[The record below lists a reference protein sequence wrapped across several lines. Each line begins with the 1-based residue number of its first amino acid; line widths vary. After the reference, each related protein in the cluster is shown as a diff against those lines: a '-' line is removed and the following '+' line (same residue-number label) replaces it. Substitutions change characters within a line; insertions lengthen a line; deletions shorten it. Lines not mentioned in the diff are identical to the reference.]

1 MKSRKY
7 CVFSTAV
14 VVALMGGV
22 MFSNPALASNSRG
35 AANLK
40 DLSALEKAVSDDP
53 VLMLVSLRQQTMR
66 VYSGDTLVARSNVS
80 TGMPGHRTPTG
91 VFSVLEK
98 KRRHHSN
105 IYSRAPMPF
114 MQRLTWSGIALH
126 ESHSVPEYPASHGC
140 VRLPGKF
147 AKQLF
152 GYTDIGAHVIVT
164 DEELT
169 FGPVASNRLF
179 YPPGTA
185 PVQEAS
191 SDATRSESPSVL
203 RINAS
208 STADGTSA
216 TDTFG
221 DNFALRQGFDTL
233 AEDKPETP
241 TVVEAPEPL
250 RILITRRTG
259 RDLVSDIQR
268 LLNEL
273 GHNAGDVDGLVG
285 PDTGNAIVRFQKEAG
300 LMPTG
305 TVSIELARLLS
316 EAAGKDNFANGHIY
330 VRRNFKP
337 LFDAPLTLDNG
348 ESPLGTH
355 FLAALTKP
363 SDTGE
368 IRWVGASLSD
378 RARTSPLSEVQ
389 DSGSVGY
396 LSRPGLRAALER
408 IDLPADVRE
417 RLNGEIV
424 AGSSL
429 VISDHGISNETH
441 IGTDFVVLTNP
452 DGS

>member
-7 CVFSTAV
+7 CVFSTAF
-14 VVALMGGV
+14 VVALLAGV
-22 MFSNPALASNSRG
+22 AVSGPALASNSRV
-35 AANLK
+35 AANLN
-40 DLSALEKAVSDDP
+40 DLSALEKAVSNEP
-53 VLMLVSLRQQTMR
+53 VLMLVSLRRQTMR

-191 SDATRSESPSVL
+191 SDATTGESPSVL

-208 STADGTSA
+208 STTAGDSA
-216 TDTFG
+216 KDTLG
-221 DNFALRQGFDTL
+221 DNFALRQGLDPD
-233 AEDKPETP
+233 DKSDAP

-285 PDTGNAIVRFQKEAG
+285 PDTGKAIVRFQKEAG
-300 LMPTG
+300 LTPTG

-316 EAAGKDNFANGHIY
+316 EAAGEDGFANGHIY
-330 VRRNFKP
+330 VRRDFKP
-337 LFDAPLTLDNG
+337 VFDAPLTFDNG

-355 FLAALTKP
+355 FLAALTDP
-363 SDTGE
+363 SDTGK

-429 VISDHGISNETH
+429 IISDHGISSETH
-441 IGTDFVVLTNP
+441 IGTDFIVLTNP
-452 DGS
+452 GGS